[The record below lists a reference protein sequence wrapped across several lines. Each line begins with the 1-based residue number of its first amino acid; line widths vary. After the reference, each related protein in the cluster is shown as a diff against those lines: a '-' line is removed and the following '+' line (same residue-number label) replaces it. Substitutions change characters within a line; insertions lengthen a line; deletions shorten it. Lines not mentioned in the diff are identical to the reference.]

1 MFSESRIDQDVDQCG
16 GSRNQR
22 VIINPPK
29 LVSSQEQ
36 PNASQSLTVLVDS
49 KEISNPEVSVYN
61 FIPLVCA
68 LQLLKN

>member
-1 MFSESRIDQDVDQCG
+1 MFGESRVDRDVDQCG
-16 GSRNQR
+16 GSRSHR

-49 KEISNPEVSVYN
+49 KEISNPEVSIYN

-68 LQLLKN
+68 PQLLKN